1 MEGDSSKDS
10 VGVGGVD
17 EETESSIGVGV
28 GVGESVGVSG
38 AGVRWFPPSWSFAFG
53 SVREMK
59 NSFFCRFCFLTSGNI
74 NRF

>member
-28 GVGESVGVSG
+28 GESVGVSG
-38 AGVRWFPPSWSFAFG
+38 AGVRSFPPSWSFAFG
-53 SVREMK
+53 PVREMK
-59 NSFFCRFCFLTSGNI
+59 NSFFCRFCFLTS
-74 NRF
+74 